1 MRAPHVTVAL
11 SVLLALGLAACG
23 SGDRTA
29 PSTPAVAAAPA
40 AAPAA
45 AMPIEGVAF
54 TEENRQFLTQA
65 IQSGLA
71 EVELARL
78 ARDRTESRAVRGF
91 AQLMV
96 DDHSAANQ
104 QLTALANAAGVTPPT
119 QPDQAH
125 QNLYAQLSALSGPAF
140 DRAYMQGQV
149 LNHQQAVDLFARQ
162 AQGDDQV
169 ARFAAQQLPVLQR
182 HLSMAQAISETLR

>member
-1 MRAPHVTVAL
+1 MRAHHANVAL
-11 SVLLALGLAACG
+11 SAVLALSLAACG
-23 SGDRTA
+23 SGRRET
-29 PSTPAVAAAPA
+29 PSTPAVAAVPA
-40 AAPAA
+40 APPTAGA
-45 AMPIEGVAF
+45 PIEGVAF

-78 ARDRTESRAVRGF
+78 ARDRTGSHAVRGF

-125 QNLYAQLSALSGPAF
+125 QNLFAQLSALSGPAF

-149 LNHQQAVDLFARQ
+149 LDHQQAVDLFARQ
-162 AQGDDQV
+162 AQGNDQA

-182 HLSMAQAISETLR
+182 HLSMAQSISETLR